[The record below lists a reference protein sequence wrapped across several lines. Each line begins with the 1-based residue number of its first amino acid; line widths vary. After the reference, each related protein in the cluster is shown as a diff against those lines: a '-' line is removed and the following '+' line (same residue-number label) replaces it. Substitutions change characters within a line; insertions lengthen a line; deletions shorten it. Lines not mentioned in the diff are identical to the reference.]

1 MLTKFV
7 PTDDSVAKSANDS
20 FTISLGNSPFQH
32 NVGFTITGFGYRQA
46 ENDGRVDKNA
56 YVNPVFTTTV
66 GDLFLSMCTKP
77 RVTADNKILE
87 PNGTFN
93 QFVKKTISSM
103 SGKTNGEILQAIVD
117 GCKGEGIV
125 VSRDSYVKLTKDGA
139 RIGAFT
145 VELNF
150 KA

>member
-7 PTDDSVAKSANDS
+7 PTNDDVTKGANDS

-32 NVGFTITGFGYRQA
+32 GVSFAVSGFGYRQA
-46 ENDGRVDKNA
+46 ENDGVVSKDA
-56 YVNPVFTTTV
+56 YINPVLTTSV
-66 GDLFLSMCTKP
+66 GDLFLSMCTKS

-117 GCKGEGIV
+117 GCKGKEIV
-125 VSRDSYVKLTKDGA
+125 VYRDSYVKLTKNNT

-150 KA
+150 KD